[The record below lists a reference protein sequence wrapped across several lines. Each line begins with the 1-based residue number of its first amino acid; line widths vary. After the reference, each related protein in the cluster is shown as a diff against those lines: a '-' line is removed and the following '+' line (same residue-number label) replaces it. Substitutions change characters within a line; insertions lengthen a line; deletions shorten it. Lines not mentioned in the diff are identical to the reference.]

1 MENISTSADLPALL
15 SPREVAE
22 LTRQHLAT
30 VYRAIES
37 GHYPS
42 VKVGRGAVRIP
53 RDLFLSTLEVK

>member
-22 LTRQHLAT
+22 ITRQHLST
-30 VYRAIES
+30 VYRS
-37 GHYPS
+37 LRDGTYPS
-42 VKVGRGAVRIP
+42 VKVGRGGVRIP